1 LGATGGRFAN
11 EGGAEGVKT
20 TDVLVRGCRVEIG
33 GVGGVGA
40 VVWGGAAGGGRG
52 EVAKQTE
59 LRLLRFL
66 AELEVAHA
74 VDRAVVPGLVYHLLL
89 LRHLHPPHCPGPKNV
104 SPRYVTTARNF
115 TGCSSP
121 SGSVVVVATTHGIPI
136 RSTVPGGFDPA

>member
-1 LGATGGRFAN
+1 MGATGGRFAN

-89 LRHLHPPHCPGPKNV
+89 LRHLHPHPLSRPEERLPEILHHRPELHRLLQ
-104 SPRYVTTARNF
+104 SIRQRRRRRHHAR
-115 TGCSSP
+115 
-121 SGSVVVVATTHGIPI
+121 
-136 RSTVPGGFDPA
+136 DPN